1 MGIIA
6 RLVGQGRVLRHA
18 RGRRESGCQHAH
30 ISRDWLQSIQSL
42 ANPDQLSGCGVLLP
56 IPALSAS
63 AGTSTWFRPASRAR
77 TEAGA
82 PGICGSD
89 SLGRPLILVKI
100 SIGTIPVPAHS
111 RLASQPFPLPADL
124 AS

>member
-6 RLVGQGRVLRHA
+6 RLVGQGRVLRLA
-18 RGRRESGCQHAH
+18 QGRRERGCQPAH

-42 ANPDQLSGCGVLLP
+42 PNPDQLSGCAVLLP
-56 IPALSAS
+56 IPA
-63 AGTSTWFRPASRAR
+63 P
-77 TEAGA
+77 
-82 PGICGSD
+82 PCGSD

-100 SIGTIPVPAHS
+100 CIGAIPVPAHS
-111 RLASQPFPLPADL
+111 RLASQPFPLPADV